1 MSFEQLSANQ
11 PGLFAEPESAGASP
25 TPRVKSARSAN
36 RAAWWEQD
44 LSRTATYLMGQ
55 ARNDDERAFVERL
68 YEEAMAEGPDFI
80 NYRGKSA
87 FLAAP
92 KLGID
97 RNAYARILNAL
108 EAIERGTYRS
118 CREKGKQG
126 IPRTVARVLKALLN
140 LALQYGE
147 VRPSL
152 EGIKRLACVC
162 KQTVVNCLKLLSRY
176 GFVIVHRRIRIR
188 TALGFKVV
196 QDTNAYTIQEPQGL
210 GAIALRM
217 FRQTS
222 ESRKRSP
229 SSKDLPPIGRQ
240 GQDFRSSGVPD
251 GVYTS
256 LYDQW
261 TAA

>member
-1 MSFEQLSANQ
+1 MSLEHLSTNQ
-11 PGLFAEPESAGASP
+11 PSLFAEPESAGASP
-25 TPRVKSARSAN
+25 APRVRSARSAN

-55 ARNDDERAFVERL
+55 ARSEDERAFVERL
-68 YEEAMAEGPDFI
+68 YDEAMAEGPDFI

-92 KLGID
+92 RLGID

-147 VRPSL
+147 VRPSSSASRAWPAPASRPWSTASSSCRCTASSSFT
-152 EGIKRLACVC
+152 GASSVSGRRSASRWCRTPTPTRGQDTKVHFMP
-162 KQTVVNCLKLLSRY
+162 LSR
-176 GFVIVHRRIRIR
+176 
-188 TALGFKVV
+188 
-196 QDTNAYTIQEPQGL
+196 E
-210 GAIALRM
+210 RM
-217 FRQTS
+217 GNLS
-222 ESRKRSP
+222 
-229 SSKDLPPIGRQ
+229 
-240 GQDFRSSGVPD
+240 GQN
-251 GVYTS
+251 
-256 LYDQW
+256 
-261 TAA
+261 